1 MIESHDTTES
11 MATLLTPADAS
22 PAGPS
27 AGALL
32 RKAREDAGMHL
43 GMLSVALKV
52 PVRNLMALEADQ
64 HALLSGPVFVRALA
78 NSVCRKLQIDATPVL
93 ALLPPASNRLELLH
107 PGLASTSSE
116 DVSVWLRRH
125 WQAHRQG
132 SSLALGLLL
141 LIALVVWWPEYHAPI
156 TTASPQAQEAPPD
169 TAQASPATPPTVVML
184 PSDGAL
190 AVSAPISNVQSATP
204 EVAAEALPAKATPVE
219 SSSLPADSGLL
230 LIGKSESWVQVKNTT
245 GQLVFNQL
253 VKPGDRHVL
262 EIEGTM
268 NVVIGFADGVQ
279 VQLRGKPLDLTPF
292 SKGAVAR
299 FEVK

>member
-1 MIESHDTTES
+1 MIDSHDTTES
-11 MATLLTPADAS
+11 MATPLTPVDNAL
-22 PAGPS
+22 AGLS
-27 AGALL
+27 AGAML

-64 HALLSGPVFVRALA
+64 HAMLSGPVFVRALA
-78 NSVCRKLQIDATPVL
+78 NSVCRQLQIDAAPVL
-93 ALLPPASNRLELLH
+93 ALLPPASNRLELMR
-107 PGLASTSSE
+107 PGLASTSSA
-116 DVSVWLRRH
+116 SGSFWMRRH

-132 SSLALGLLL
+132 ISLVMGILL
-141 LIALVVWWPEYHAPI
+141 LIALVVWWPEHQTLMSLASPP
-156 TTASPQAQEAPPD
+156 AADVPPESPQAAD
-169 TAQASPATPPTVVML
+169 AATPTVVML
-184 PSDGAL
+184 SSDG
-190 AVSAPISNVQSATP
+190 VSPVDKNP
-204 EVAAEALPAKATPVE
+204 AAAGVTPVDI
-219 SSSLPADSGLL
+219 SPAAPLVPTVPADSGLV
-230 LIGKSESWVQVKNTT
+230 LIGQSDAWVEVKNTS

-262 EIEGTM
+262 KIEGTM